1 MLNAKQLNQVESL
14 FLDIDSK
21 KIDKTYHY
29 IINESIRVVFMI
41 SRSQSEYLLWLMNRW
56 VLIRNNPTHLP
67 KRFGQ

>member
-41 SRSQSEYLLWLMNRW
+41 SRSQGEYLLWLMNRC
-56 VLIRNNPTHLP
+56 IDQKQPNT
-67 KRFGQ
+67 FT